1 MLCLKSFQ
9 ISREDKTNFL
19 GPTILYML
27 HIQDTYLSVLTK
39 LILKHEILK
48 FQAESWKHKNLI
60 GRYYVILNT
69 YIIFNSY
76 YISLNI

>member
-48 FQAESWKHKNLI
+48 FKAETWKQKNL
-60 GRYYVILNT
+60 LKQSK
-69 YIIFNSY
+69 SY
-76 YISLNI
+76 